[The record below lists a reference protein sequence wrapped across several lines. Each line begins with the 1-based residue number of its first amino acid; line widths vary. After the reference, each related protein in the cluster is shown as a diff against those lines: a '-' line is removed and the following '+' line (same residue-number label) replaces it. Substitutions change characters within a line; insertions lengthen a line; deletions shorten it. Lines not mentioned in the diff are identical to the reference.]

1 MKSVSEFAPTTVLC
15 LHSFRGCRHGRNL
28 YPKHL
33 NVTCL
38 YREWQDLKD
47 KNSASLSDC
56 IGKASAPPS
65 GVKRHSSFSHFPTSG
80 FFQDASVPFCGA
92 FSTALWCG
100 DVDPIYRFA
109 LGYGYQGFPFISYG
123 FPNIT
128 YKNFASDIAG
138 IKEAFTLKQGFLT
151 RVCIKSLGGL
161 VKHRIPGPPLFLV

>member
-47 KNSASLSDC
+47 KNAASLRVTALERPARPLVAWRDTQLLS
-56 IGKASAPPS
+56 PS
-65 GVKRHSSFSHFPTSG
+65 FPASG
-80 FFQDASVPFCGA
+80 FFQDAPDPFCGA
-92 FSTALWCG
+92 FLISLWCG
-100 DVDPIYRFA
+100 DVDHIYRSA
-109 LGYGYQGFPFISYG
+109 LGRGYQGFRFISYG

-128 YKNFASDIAG
+128 YKNFASDNAG
-138 IKEAFTLKQGFLT
+138 IKEVFTLKQGFLN
-151 RVCIKSLGGL
+151 RMCI
-161 VKHRIPGPPLFLV
+161 RITCRAC